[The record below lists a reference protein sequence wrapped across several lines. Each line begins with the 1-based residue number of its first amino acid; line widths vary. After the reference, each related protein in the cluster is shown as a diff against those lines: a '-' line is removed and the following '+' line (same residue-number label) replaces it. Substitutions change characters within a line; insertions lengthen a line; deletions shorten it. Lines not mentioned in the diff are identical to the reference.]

1 MHKKGVLKRCTKKV
15 YQKGVLAKK
24 CIFKFE
30 FKLQKIFKKK
40 KKKIGRQK
48 NFLKHKNTLFF

>member
-40 KKKIGRQK
+40 KKKNRPPK
-48 NFLKHKNTLFF
+48 KLFET